1 VSADPTEIAEAL
13 SAAFSKLEP
22 PAPPVTI
29 GNGPIEQTVESVLA
43 GREADDLTPEDAL
56 AIRLDLWTLT
66 PEAFA
71 YYVPALARMLLADKM
86 AVDALGEGLWTAL
99 APPTEPGRRE
109 KFDARIAVLDDDQ
122 RAAIG
127 RFVCWY
133 LCSEE
138 ELPRADEARGYWN
151 C

>member
-1 VSADPTEIAEAL
+1 VNADPTEIAEAL
-13 SAAFSKLEP
+13 SAAFSELKP
-22 PAPPVTI
+22 PDPPVTI
-29 GNGPIEQTVESVLA
+29 GNGPIEQTVESVLG
-43 GREADDLTPEDAL
+43 GREADALTPDDAL

-66 PEAFA
+66 PDAFA
-71 YYVPALARMLLADKM
+71 YYVPALARMLLADKT

-138 ELPRADEARGYWN
+138 ELPRAEEARDYWN